1 MKNVF
6 CGFNAKL
13 ALALLAVG
21 ALSSCYEKEE
31 LDKTPQKDPDP
42 AKYFIQGNVTNAE
55 DGTPLPSAK
64 VTVGSDAQ
72 TLNADGY
79 FITADLK
86 NPGEY
91 KVTSKLATFKPEV
104 KAKVNGVED
113 NSVIAND
120 KEIFLSAAK
129 KSQKNHKIGLQNP
142 KIGL

>member
-21 ALSSCYEKEE
+21 TLSSCYEKEE

-55 DGTPLPSAK
+55 DGTALPGAA
-64 VTVGSDAQ
+64 VTVDGAAQ
-72 TLNADGY
+72 SLNADGY

-86 NPGEY
+86 KAGEY
-91 KVTSKLATFKPEV
+91 KVTSKLADFNDAVKTVTLPET
-104 KAKVNGVED
+104 AAGGVCIASADFAMVPVYVEPEPED
-113 NSVIAND
+113 RP
-120 KEIFLSAAK
+120 
-129 KSQKNHKIGLQNP
+129 GLP
-142 KIGL
+142 T